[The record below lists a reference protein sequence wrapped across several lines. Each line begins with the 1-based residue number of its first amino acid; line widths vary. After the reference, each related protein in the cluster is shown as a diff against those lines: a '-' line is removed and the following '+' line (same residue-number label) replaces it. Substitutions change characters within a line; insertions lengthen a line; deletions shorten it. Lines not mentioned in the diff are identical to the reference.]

1 MQMMNDG
8 VIQRKHV
15 GSHKREL
22 PTLRGGLRRK
32 ASAQMR
38 RRGGKKWKGDAQMRP
53 EGGKMVKGNV
63 PMKQLN
69 VRQKKRADVYRWSEN
84 FRS

>member
-1 MQMMNDG
+1 MMNDG

-38 RRGGKKWKGDAQMRP
+38 RRGGKKWKGD
-53 EGGKMVKGNV
+53 V
-63 PMKQLN
+63 PMKQLD
-69 VRQKKRADVYRWSEN
+69 VRQKKRADVYRWSKN